1 MVAIIEA
8 AINRNT
14 ELDRD
19 PSPPETPVVELAME
33 TRQALSPPFLRLKP
47 ALATMNSS

>member
-33 TRQALSPPFLRLKP
+33 TRQALCPPFLRLKP